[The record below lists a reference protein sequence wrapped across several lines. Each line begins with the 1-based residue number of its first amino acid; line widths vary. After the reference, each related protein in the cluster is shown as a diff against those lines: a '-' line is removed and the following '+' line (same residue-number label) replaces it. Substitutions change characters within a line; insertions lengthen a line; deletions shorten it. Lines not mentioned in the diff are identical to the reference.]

1 MIAFSLERSCSVELL
16 VLLLIV
22 GCGCGVGVGG
32 CGVGVGVGDICCEEG
47 CGSRAWYVTRAHAHE
62 AKNQSE
68 RDQTDR
74 VLCNSFLRSTAI

>member
-1 MIAFSLERSCSVELL
+1 MLVVVVVL
-16 VLLLIV
+16 VLVVVVLVLV
-22 GCGCGVGVGG
+22 LVTFVVRRG
-32 CGVGVGVGDICCEEG
+32 
-47 CGSRAWYVTRAHAHE
+47 GSRAWYVTRAHAHE